1 MLKDITIGQYYP
13 GRSILHRC
21 DPRLK
26 LVATI
31 AYIVVLFMASNPLGI
46 VLSILL
52 LAALYRV
59 ASIPGK
65 LILRS
70 LKPIVPLVI
79 FTAVLNLFFVSGQGE
94 PLVSFWVFHIYAEG
108 VRQAILIA
116 VRVCVLIAGTSLLTY
131 TTSPIALT
139 DGIERLCNPLK
150 RFKLPVH
157 ELAMM
162 MTIALRFIPTLIE
175 ETDKIMSAQK
185 ARGADLES
193 GGLMQRARALIPI
206 LIPLF
211 VSAFRRADELA
222 LAMECRCYRGGE
234 GRTRMKQLKIH
245 PRDVWSAVFVGA
257 CLVFIVLSNLYG
269 ARVLEQLGLLLR
281 SV

>member
-1 MLKDITIGQYYP
+1 MGPMLRDITIGQYFP
-13 GRSILHRC
+13 GDSLIHRL
-21 DPRLK
+21 DPRMKIVL
-26 LVATI
+26 TM
-31 AYIVVLFMASNPLGI
+31 AYIVMLFVATNPIGLLIGILFLVLTYAVSK
-46 VLSILL
+46 
-52 LAALYRV
+52 
-59 ASIPGK
+59 IPGAM
-65 LILRS
+65 ILKS
-70 LKPIVPLVI
+70 LKPVVPIIL
-79 FTAVLNLFFVSGQGE
+79 FTAVLNMFFIDGKVLWQWWVIKITLQG
-94 PLVSFWVFHIYAEG
+94 VTT
-108 VRQAILIA
+108 AIVMSI
-116 VRVCVLIAGTSLLTY
+116 RIVCLIAGTSLLTY

-193 GGLMQRARALIPI
+193 GGLIQRAKALIPI

-245 PRDVWSAVFVGA
+245 GFDIWSAVFVGLCVA
-257 CLVFIVLSNLYG
+257 GVVAINLW
-269 ARVLEQLGLLLR
+269 APIILPMR
-281 SV
+281 